1 MKKCAVFCLLLLVLS
16 GCSAAPDEME
26 AGLQLRSR
34 LLQASEC
41 TFSASI
47 TADYG
52 DQLHTFSMDCRADK
66 HGDLGFTVTAPDTI
80 SGIQGQL
87 SGEGG
92 KLTFADTALYFELL
106 AEEQLS
112 PVSAPWILVKTL
124 RSGYIT
130 SACREEETI
139 RLSVEDS
146 FEEDSLRLDIWLNTG
161 GMPEHADILYGGRRI
176 LSVDVENFQIL

>member
-1 MKKCAVFCLLLLVLS
+1 MKKGLALVVVVLCLC
-16 GCSAAPDEME
+16 GCSAESEME
-26 AGLQLRSR
+26 QAMRFR
-34 LLQASEC
+34 DMLLSGNGCSFTAH
-41 TFSASI
+41 I

-52 DQLHTFSMDCRADK
+52 DELQEFTMDCT
-66 HGDLGFTVTAPDTI
+66 GDNQGNLKFSVTEPESI
-80 SGIQGQL
+80 SGITG
-87 SGEGG
+87 SASEAGG
-92 KLTFADTALYFELL
+92 ALTFDDTALHFDLM
-106 AEEQLS
+106 AQDALS
-112 PVSAPWILVKTL
+112 PVSAPWILVRTL

-161 GMPEHADILYGGRRI
+161 GMPEHADIFYGGRRI

>member
-41 TFSASI
+41 TFSAAI

-92 KLTFADTALYFELL
+92 KLTFADTALYFDLL

-112 PVSAPWILVKTL
+112 PICVPWILLKTL

-130 SACREEETI
+130 SACREGETI

-146 FEEDSLRLDIWLNTG
+146 FEEDSLRLDIWLNAG